1 MRQFRREMD
10 ATFTEPAPDDS
21 LAGNSPLTC
30 TELRRALASIKK
42 VKVSTGVD
50 TVSYRMLKEAPE
62 SFLKILLDF
71 FQRCWDEGTIPAGRK
86 DAVVVPIHKHG
97 KPRKELGSYRSIS
110 LTSHLG
116 KVYER
121 VVKHRLE
128 YYCESKKVFPACQ
141 AGFRRERGA
150 TDHLVKLGEHTRR
163 SIGRRKVLLSCFFD
177 ISRAYD
183 QVWHTKLPLVTC
195 ITTSELF

>member
-1 MRQFRREMD
+1 MEACAEASGTDSLPADMRQFRREMD

-30 TELRRALASIKK
+30 TELRRALAAIRK

-50 TVSYRMLKEAPE
+50 TVSYQTLKEVPE
-62 SFLKILLDF
+62 SFLKILQSF
-71 FQRCWDEGTIPAGRK
+71 FQRCWDEGTIPGRWK
-86 DAVVVPIHKHG
+86 HAVVVPIHKHG

-141 AGFRRERGA
+141 AGFRRGRGV
-150 TDHLVKLGEHTRR
+150 TDHLVKLSEHVGRA
-163 SIGRRKVLLSCFFD
+163 IGRRMVLL
-177 ISRAYD
+177 
-183 QVWHTKLPLVTC
+183 
-195 ITTSELF
+195 